1 MGNTTGGTSGAG
13 TANPS
18 GTPGCRKMSQSARKI
33 GRNYATLISSEKSFN
48 DLLGDLPDLNESLGE
63 ELENT
68 SMTQQDLI
76 GVEGGMKGEYKTKHT
91 TQIQYLCIHTK
102 DLAMYPHQRSSYV
115 STPKII
121 VTFYDTSGLCASNV
135 VFLSQFR
142 R

>member
-1 MGNTTGGTSGAG
+1 
-13 TANPS
+13 
-18 GTPGCRKMSQSARKI
+18 MSQSARKI

-91 TQIQYLCIHTK
+91 TQIKYLC
-102 DLAMYPHQRSSYV
+102 LNPHQRSIYV
-115 STPKII
+115 
-121 VTFYDTSGLCASNV
+121 
-135 VFLSQFR
+135 
-142 R
+142 

>member
-1 MGNTTGGTSGAG
+1 MNVFKKYWQSMKDKSGVLEESL
-13 TANPS
+13 NDEIEKEIQRLRHINQM
-18 GTPGCRKMSQSARKI
+18 CRKMSQSARKI

-115 STPKII
+115 STPKI
-121 VTFYDTSGLCASNV
+121 
-135 VFLSQFR
+135 
-142 R
+142 

>member
-1 MGNTTGGTSGAG
+1 MNVFKKYWQSMKDKSGVLMESL
-13 TANPS
+13 NDEIEKEIQRLRHINQM
-18 GTPGCRKMSQSARKI
+18 CRKMSQSARKI

-91 TQIQYLCIHTK
+91 TQIKYLC
-102 DLAMYPHQRSSYV
+102 LNPHQRSIYV
-115 STPKII
+115 
-121 VTFYDTSGLCASNV
+121 
-135 VFLSQFR
+135 
-142 R
+142 